1 MRFFGGFAFFFYLC
15 TMIEFQTSNFVLS
28 NRELFLVIIAS
39 VIYVVLFVVT
49 FLNSRRKILQLR
61 ERINKVHVLKEE
73 QEAQSEQSIEANRK
87 KIAELENLLKKLG
100 DENSMLKLELEER
113 KAKLDYANTL
123 AIIDNEK
130 RQQAESV
137 IFGSDIYAKIKDL
150 IDRGQTMGK
159 DDWKRLTELVD
170 SIYSGFTGKLYSLY
184 RMNEHDYHVSLLI
197 KIHLQPKEIATLTA
211 HSKESVSSTRSRL
224 YQKIF
229 GQKASPREWDDF
241 ILSL

>member
-49 FLNSRRKILQLR
+49 ILNSRRKILQLR
-61 ERINKVHVLKEE
+61 ERINKVHALKEDL
-73 QEAQSEQSIEANRK
+73 EAQSEQSIEANRK

-229 GQKASPREWDDF
+229 GQKASPKEWDDF

>member
-1 MRFFGGFAFFFYLC
+1 M
-15 TMIEFQTSNFVLS
+15 
-28 NRELFLVIIAS
+28 
-39 VIYVVLFVVT
+39 
-49 FLNSRRKILQLR
+49 
-61 ERINKVHVLKEE
+61 KEE
-73 QEAQSEQSIEANRK
+73 LEAQSEQSIEANRK

-229 GQKASPREWDDF
+229 GQKASPKEWDDF

>member
-49 FLNSRRKILQLR
+49 ILNSRRKILQLR
-61 ERINKVHVLKEE
+61 ERINKVHTLKEE
-73 QEAQSEQSIEANRK
+73 LEAQSEQSIEANRK

-229 GQKASPREWDDF
+229 GQKASPKEWDDF

>member
-1 MRFFGGFAFFFYLC
+1 M
-15 TMIEFQTSNFVLS
+15 
-28 NRELFLVIIAS
+28 
-39 VIYVVLFVVT
+39 IYVVLFVVT

-229 GQKASPREWDDF
+229 GQKASPKEWDDF

>member
-49 FLNSRRKILQLR
+49 ILNSRRKILQLR

-229 GQKASPREWDDF
+229 GQKASPKEWDDF

>member
-229 GQKASPREWDDF
+229 GQKASPKEWDDF

>member
-15 TMIEFQTSNFVLS
+15 TMIEFLTSNFVLS

-49 FLNSRRKILQLR
+49 ILNSRRKILQLR
-61 ERINKVHVLKEE
+61 ERINKVHAVKKE

-137 IFGSDIYAKIKDL
+137 IFGSDIYAKI
-150 IDRGQTMGK
+150 
-159 DDWKRLTELVD
+159 
-170 SIYSGFTGKLYSLY
+170 
-184 RMNEHDYHVSLLI
+184 
-197 KIHLQPKEIATLTA
+197 
-211 HSKESVSSTRSRL
+211 
-224 YQKIF
+224 
-229 GQKASPREWDDF
+229 
-241 ILSL
+241 

>member
-1 MRFFGGFAFFFYLC
+1 
-15 TMIEFQTSNFVLS
+15 MIEFQTSNFVLS

-229 GQKASPREWDDF
+229 GQKASPKEWDDF

>member
-1 MRFFGGFAFFFYLC
+1 
-15 TMIEFQTSNFVLS
+15 MIEFLTSNFVLS

-150 IDRGQTMGK
+150 IDRGQAMGK

-229 GQKASPREWDDF
+229 GQKASPKEWDDF

>member
-15 TMIEFQTSNFVLS
+15 TMIEFLTSNFVLS

-73 QEAQSEQSIEANRK
+73 QQSQSEQSIEANRK

-229 GQKASPREWDDF
+229 GQKASPKEWDDF

>member
-73 QEAQSEQSIEANRK
+73 LEAQSEQSIEANRK

-229 GQKASPREWDDF
+229 GQKASPKEWDDF

>member
-150 IDRGQTMGK
+150 IERGQTMGK

-229 GQKASPREWDDF
+229 GQKASPKEWDDF

>member
-1 MRFFGGFAFFFYLC
+1 
-15 TMIEFQTSNFVLS
+15 MIEFLTSNFVLS

-229 GQKASPREWDDF
+229 GQKASPKEWDDF

>member
-61 ERINKVHVLKEE
+61 ERINKVHMLKEE

-229 GQKASPREWDDF
+229 GQKASPKEWDDF

>member
-159 DDWKRLTELVD
+159 DDWKRLTELVE

-229 GQKASPREWDDF
+229 GQKASPKEWDDF

>member
-87 KIAELENLLKKLG
+87 KIAELEKLLKKLG

-137 IFGSDIYAKIKDL
+137 VFGSDIYAKIKDL

-229 GQKASPREWDDF
+229 GQKASPKEWDDF

>member
-1 MRFFGGFAFFFYLC
+1 
-15 TMIEFQTSNFVLS
+15 MIEFQTSNFVLS

-49 FLNSRRKILQLR
+49 ILNSRRKILQLR

-229 GQKASPREWDDF
+229 GQKASPKEWDDF

>member
-49 FLNSRRKILQLR
+49 ILNSRRKILQLR

-197 KIHLQPKEIATLTA
+197 KIHLQTKEIATLTA

-229 GQKASPREWDDF
+229 GQKASPKEWDDF

>member
-170 SIYSGFTGKLYSLY
+170 SIYSGFTGKLYSL
-184 RMNEHDYHVSLLI
+184 R
-197 KIHLQPKEIATLTA
+197 A
-211 HSKESVSSTRSRL
+211 RL
-224 YQKIF
+224 
-229 GQKASPREWDDF
+229 PRE
-241 ILSL
+241 SAH

>member
-1 MRFFGGFAFFFYLC
+1 
-15 TMIEFQTSNFVLS
+15 VLS

-229 GQKASPREWDDF
+229 GQKASPKEWDDF

>member
-49 FLNSRRKILQLR
+49 ILNSRRKILQLR
-61 ERINKVHVLKEE
+61 ERINKVHVLKKE

-159 DDWKRLTELVD
+159 DDWKLLTELVD

>member
-1 MRFFGGFAFFFYLC
+1 MRFFCGFAFFFYLC

-49 FLNSRRKILQLR
+49 ILNSRRKILQLR

-229 GQKASPREWDDF
+229 GQKASPKEWDDF

>member
-49 FLNSRRKILQLR
+49 ILNSRRKILQLR

-73 QEAQSEQSIEANRK
+73 LEAQSEQSIEANRK

-229 GQKASPREWDDF
+229 GQKASPKEWDDF

>member
-184 RMNEHDYHVSLLI
+184 RMNEHDYHVSLFI

-229 GQKASPREWDDF
+229 GQKASPKEWDDF